1 MSRTVRALAALILMA
16 FLVAGPAAAATPS
29 QLSGASLWQWLVD
42 LLLPDDPDDGEQRP
56 EPGANDGGD
65 AGIGID
71 PNGVKVFGVIG
82 EPRAEAGPAVR

>member
-1 MSRTVRALAALILMA
+1 MSRTLRALAALILLV
-16 FLVAGPAAAATPS
+16 FLVAGPAAAATPA
-29 QLSGASLWQWLVD
+29 QFSGDSLWQWLVD
-42 LLLPDDPDDGEQRP
+42 LLLPDDPEGEERP

-71 PNGVKVFGVIG
+71 PNGVKVFGVVR